1 VKAPGEGN
9 FCALFMGPGSCAA
22 PVVPAVLRRDTNP
35 QPPWDGFLV
44 GVKLGER
51 PFWSKV
57 TDVLAY
63 VSMSAT

>member
-1 VKAPGEGN
+1 
-9 FCALFMGPGSCAA
+9 MGPGSCAA